1 MRHQKNSTLP
11 PGVREEKTMRTL
23 SGHHHH
29 RCQVWSSNCTFDIIT
44 NRGKFFNT
52 LIQNPKA
59 SINYVYDYVGMVHGL
74 FLHLV
79 GSYLQWQATCRVRQ
93 ELEGLKHMHNN
104 I

>member
-23 SGHHHH
+23 SGRHHHRH

-59 SINYVYDYVGMVHGL
+59 SINYVYVYVGPWVIPASGW
-74 FLHLV
+74 FLPAV
-79 GSYLQWQATCRVRQ
+79 AGNMQS
-93 ELEGLKHMHNN
+93 
-104 I
+104 

>member
-23 SGHHHH
+23 SGRHH
-29 RCQVWSSNCTFDIIT
+29 RCCQVWSSNCTFDIIT

-59 SINYVYDYVGMVHGL
+59 SINHVYVYVGPWVTPAS
-74 FLHLV
+74 

>member
-23 SGHHHH
+23 SGRHHH

-44 NRGKFFNT
+44 NMGKFFNT

-59 SINYVYDYVGMVHGL
+59 K
-74 FLHLV
+74 
-79 GSYLQWQATCRVRQ
+79 SYFQSLLMGKLETEQW
-93 ELEGLKHMHNN
+93 H
-104 I
+104 

>member
-23 SGHHHH
+23 SGRHHHRH

-59 SINYVYDYVGMVHGL
+59 SINYVYVYVGTIGRACGQVCGPWVISASGW
-74 FLHLV
+74 F
-79 GSYLQWQATCRVRQ
+79 W
-93 ELEGLKHMHNN
+93 LEGLKHMHNN